1 MRNLREIRRQKGIT
15 QVKLSTVLEVSQE
28 TVSAYENCK
37 SLPSAETLCR
47 MADFL
52 GVSTDF
58 LLDRTDVPYP
68 LTYSLE
74 EEEAEL
80 ISYYRKLNLRQRAR
94 AVGILAGMT
103 EMEQK
108 I

>member
-1 MRNLREIRRQKGIT
+1 MHNLREIRQRKGIT
-15 QVKLSTVLEVSQE
+15 QVKLSTVLEISQE

-47 MADFL
+47 MADFF

-58 LLDRTDVPYP
+58 LLDRTRVPYP
-68 LTYSLE
+68 LTHGLE
-74 EEEAEL
+74 AEEAEL
-80 ISYYRKLNLRQRAR
+80 ISYYRKLNLRQRAK
-94 AVGILAGMT
+94 AIGILEGMA

-108 I
+108 R